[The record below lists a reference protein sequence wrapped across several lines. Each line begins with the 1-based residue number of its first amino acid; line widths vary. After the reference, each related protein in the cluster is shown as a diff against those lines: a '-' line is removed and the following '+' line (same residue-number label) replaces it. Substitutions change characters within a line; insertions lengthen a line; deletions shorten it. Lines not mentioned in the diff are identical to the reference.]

1 MAKSEADDVP
11 AAKVAQPEMIFW
23 IGIVALFAAGM
34 SAALRAAIA
43 SDLKARYLDAIDLAQ
58 SAGLI
63 ASALGLAF
71 LGFTLMLIVA
81 STLLDRIGMKRML
94 YFAAAAFIAAT
105 LLLVFC
111 GAGGGGSNAYYMIM
125 AGMFANGLAHG
136 AVEGTINPMVGSLYP
151 TNTTHRMN
159 ILHAWWPAGLV
170 AGGLLGAFGGQIGLT
185 DYRLL
190 FAPVGIVGAAF
201 AIMMFGREFPKTTSG
216 EMGVPA
222 IEQLKETFRRP
233 SFFIWFGLM
242 LFTAASE
249 LAPGQWID
257 VALSNVVGMRGILLL
272 VYVAGIQFVGR
283 HFAGPLERWL
293 STEGLLCV
301 SCAIC
306 AVGLYLLGSAN
317 SPVTAVLAATA
328 WGVGVCFLWPTM
340 IAVAAERYPRG
351 GAMTIGLM
359 GVAGSISTYFVL
371 PQLGA
376 IYDRAKLSAAGGV
389 DALAKLTPEQM
400 KPVLVYAAGESFRAV
415 SLLPAA
421 LFVVFAVLWVAR
433 KRGAKS

>member
-1 MAKSEADDVP
+1 MAEAAGETPPVS
-11 AAKVAQPEMIFW
+11 KVAHPEAIFW
-23 IGIVALFAAGM
+23 IGVVALFTAGL
-34 SAALRAAIA
+34 SGALRAAIA
-43 SDLKARYLDAIDLAQ
+43 GDLKSAYLDPIDLAQ
-58 SAGLI
+58 SAQMI

-71 LGFTLMLIVA
+71 LGFTLMLVVA
-81 STLLDRIGMKRML
+81 STLLDKIGMKRML
-94 YFAAAAFIAAT
+94 FFAAGAFAAAT

-111 GAGGGGSNAYYMIM
+111 GSFGGGRAPYYMIM
-125 AGMFANGLAHG
+125 AGMFVNGLAHG

-151 TNTTHRMN
+151 VNTTHRMN
-159 ILHAWWPAGLV
+159 ILHAWWPAGLI
-170 AGGLLGAFGGQIGLT
+170 AGGLLGAFGAKIGLT

-190 FAPVGIVGAAF
+190 FAPVGIIGVAF
-201 AIMMFGREFPKTTSG
+201 AVMMLGREFPKTTSG
-216 EMGVPA
+216 ELGVPVL
-222 IEQLKETFRRP
+222 EQLKETIRRP
-233 SFFIWFGLM
+233 TFFIWFGLM

-283 HFAGPLERWL
+283 HFVGPLERL
-293 STEGLLCV
+293 FSTEGLLCI
-301 SCAIC
+301 SSAIC

-317 SPVTAVLAATA
+317 SPVTAMLAATA
-328 WGVGVCFLWPTM
+328 WGVGVCVLWPTM

-376 IYDRAKLSAAGGV
+376 IYDRAKIHAAGSV
-389 DALAKLTPEQM
+389 QALETLSPEQM

-415 SLLPAA
+415 SLLPAL
-421 LFVVFAVLWVAR
+421 LFVVFGLLWLLRLRAS
-433 KRGAKS
+433 KA